1 MKDQSKTKQV
11 LIQEIAFL
19 KQKIADLEIKE
30 SERRQAQEDI
40 KEQEGKLASIFRAA
54 PVGIGMVINRIF
66 QEVNDTLCQMT
77 GYSREE
83 LLGQSA
89 RMLYPTDEDFNH
101 VGQEKY
107 RQIADKGTGTIE
119 TYWKTKGGRV
129 INIILSSTTLYPDD
143 PAKGVTFTALDITER
158 KRAEEMLRLITDN
171 MSDMIRVTDLQGVNL
186 YASPSHIKGL
196 GYTMEERIGKS
207 TFDIVHPD
215 DVEHIIKVFS
225 EGLINNKP
233 SKLEYRV
240 RHKEGHYVWLETIG
254 DLLKNDRGEVTAVIM
269 SSRDVTARRQAEDE
283 LREASQ
289 KLKLHFE
296 QTPMAVIEWDL
307 DFRVTQWNPAAQM
320 IFGFSREEAIGQH
333 ASLIVPEEFRPHVD
347 QVWQALL
354 KIRGGER
361 STNQNVRK
369 NGMMIFCE
377 WYNTPLVDERGT
389 VTGVASLAQD
399 ITTRR
404 QAEEKLRESQEQYRT
419 LVENAA
425 DMVFRTDNS
434 GHFIFGNPAA
444 LRITGYE
451 EKELIGKH
459 FKMLIRPDMFKE
471 AITFFVNQLTKKIQ
485 NTYFEYPIIT
495 KDGHEL
501 WLGQNMQLL
510 MDGDHVTGFQ
520 ALARDISDRKRAEE
534 ELQRTLDSL
543 RKAFGTTIQVM
554 VSAIEARDP
563 YTAGHQLRSTDLAR
577 AIATEMG
584 LPQKEIEAI
593 RMAGPIHDIGKL
605 SIPAEILSKPTKLTN
620 IEFLLIKEHSQK
632 GYEMLK
638 DVESPW
644 PLAQIVY
651 QHHER
656 MDGSGYPRNLKGEE
670 ILIEARILAVADV
683 VEAMASHRP
692 YRPAIGLDAALEE
705 IENNKGTIYD
715 AGAADACLRLFRE
728 KGFKLE
734 RA

>member
-307 DFRVTQWNPAAQM
+307 NFRVTQWNPAAQM

-369 NGMMIFCE
+369 DGTMILCE
-377 WYNTPLVDERGT
+377 WYNTPLVDERGI
-389 VTGVASLAQD
+389 VTGVASLIQD
-399 ITTRR
+399 ITARR
-404 QAEEKLRESQEQYRT
+404 QADEKLRESKERYRT

-425 DMVFRTDNS
+425 DLVFRTDNS
-434 GHFIFGNPAA
+434 GHFTFGNPAA

-451 EKELIGKH
+451 KEELIGKH

-563 YTAGHQLRSTDLAR
+563 YTAGHQIRSTDLAR